1 MSNNLIPFDMADH
14 LDSEEAIAEYLSQV
28 QADGDPDEFKRAL
41 VHAAKARDIMKSV
54 REQPPVVTRP
64 TE

>member
-1 MSNNLIPFDMADH
+1 MSNRLIPFDITDY

-28 QADGDPDEFKRAL
+28 LADGDPDELQRAL
-41 VHAAKARDIMKSV
+41 VYVAKARDIMKAAH
-54 REQPPVVTRP
+54 EQPPVVTRP